1 MPQGR
6 GPPTGAARPSALGLD
21 AGDNPARPGN
31 KAVKLGRARVTPALP
46 CAARLA
52 PAPATAGA
60 PPDGTCAPA
69 HLDAPVPTKRK
80 GNTRL
85 RHRLF
90 GMTLRDRLFMFAF
103 VISRRNGAR
112 RYALAWRGGVREE
125 EGEETCKHE
134 SQFFSISR
142 QRSQGLPAIVLTRKS
157 PYFSSS
163 SSSLFGLEKILSA
176 FISDKRWRRDEARL
190 AQRHPPRLVS
200 QKTLTP
206 HLTPASSAARQT
218 TEQPRDT

>member
-1 MPQGR
+1 M
-6 GPPTGAARPSALGLD
+6 
-21 AGDNPARPGN
+21 
-31 KAVKLGRARVTPALP
+31 KLGRARVTPALP

-90 GMTLRDRLFMFAF
+90 GMRLRDRLFMFAF

-112 RYALAWRGGVREE
+112 RYALGWRGSGGGGGRR
-125 EGEETCKHE
+125 TCKHE
-134 SQFFSISR
+134 SQFFSNFPRALSR
-142 QRSQGLPAIVLTRKS
+142 PSRDCFDTKITL
-157 PYFSSS
+157 FSSS